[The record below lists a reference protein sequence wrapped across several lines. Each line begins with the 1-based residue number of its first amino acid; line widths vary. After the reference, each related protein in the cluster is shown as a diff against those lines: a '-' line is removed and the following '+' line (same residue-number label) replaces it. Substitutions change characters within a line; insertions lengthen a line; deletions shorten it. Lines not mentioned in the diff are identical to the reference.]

1 MDITNNTALIEALLL
16 EELPDCDEDSDAGV
30 SEDEV
35 ADLQLPSPRGF
46 DEVFERALDSVLA
59 EIPPSSPSN
68 EDVLECP
75 INQVSTSPIP
85 GSSVQTDLPVA
96 NTSSHRPNQRLPEP
110 NRKWKKR
117 DLDTIL
123 PEYHADTGVVE
134 NCFAHCTTPTD
145 IFLVLIGGIID
156 NIVYQSNHYATQKGK
171 VLNLKKEE
179 LLTFIGMNFFMGY
192 NTRPAWRDHYSSAPD
207 LNNAL
212 ICNTMPRDR
221 FAFILSHLH
230 CNDNSQMPRDCK
242 DKLYKIRP
250 MVDALNKTFQEVYHG
265 TRELSVD
272 ESMVKFKG
280 RSVLKQY
287 LPMKPIKRGYKLWC
301 LADQRGYIKK
311 FQIYQG
317 KDEEMNSKFI
327 GYGLG
332 EKVVLELTEQ
342 NWGEGKVV
350 YFDNFFSSVA
360 LLEKL
365 KTENTYACG
374 TIRSNRK
381 GLPGNMLADS
391 QMKRGDSDHRFSN
404 LDIGYWKW
412 KDNKV
417 VHLVSNFHG
426 NNEATVSRKEKNG
439 SRSTIT
445 CPVAVKDYNTYM
457 GGVDTADRLRALYC
471 IDRKSPKWWHRLFWG
486 LLDIA
491 FVNSYVIHGLIMEQI
506 PVKEF
511 RRSVTQGLMTM
522 KDTNQKRKT
531 STDSITKGGSSKRR
545 KSDYSTI
552 KDVRLGNKGIH
563 WPKFVENRGRCEVC
577 SMKKIQSKPHS
588 KCSHC
593 NVFLCVNE
601 KKNCFVEYHE
611 VNM

>member
-75 INQVSTSPIP
+75 INRVSTSPIP

-96 NTSSHRPNQRLPEP
+96 NTSSHRPNQGLPEP

-171 VLNLKKEE
+171 VLNLKKFIPMNVRSS
-179 LLTFIGMNFFMGY
+179 LTFI
-192 NTRPAWRDHYSSAPD
+192 
-207 LNNAL
+207 
-212 ICNTMPRDR
+212 
-221 FAFILSHLH
+221 
-230 CNDNSQMPRDCK
+230 
-242 DKLYKIRP
+242 
-250 MVDALNKTFQEVYHG
+250 
-265 TRELSVD
+265 
-272 ESMVKFKG
+272 
-280 RSVLKQY
+280 
-287 LPMKPIKRGYKLWC
+287 
-301 LADQRGYIKK
+301 
-311 FQIYQG
+311 
-317 KDEEMNSKFI
+317 
-327 GYGLG
+327 
-332 EKVVLELTEQ
+332 
-342 NWGEGKVV
+342 GKVV

-417 VHLVSNFHG
+417 VHL
-426 NNEATVSRKEKNG
+426 
-439 SRSTIT
+439 
-445 CPVAVKDYNTYM
+445 
-457 GGVDTADRLRALYC
+457 
-471 IDRKSPKWWHRLFWG
+471 
-486 LLDIA
+486 
-491 FVNSYVIHGLIMEQI
+491 
-506 PVKEF
+506 F

-563 WPKFVENRGRCEVC
+563 WP
-577 SMKKIQSKPHS
+577 
-588 KCSHC
+588 
-593 NVFLCVNE
+593 
-601 KKNCFVEYHE
+601 
-611 VNM
+611 